1 MQVPPGS
8 DRSASATRLPTPASR
23 VASGIPAWP
32 LPTMNT
38 SKSIERPS
46 ALFNQFPIGDTE
58 IEPLFGCTNLPGGK
72 LSSRPSRACRGQF
85 QINRIQHKEGGQM
98 KIFGK
103 CALVLGL
110 ILGGAAYAQTGSG
123 SSTTGSGATGRD
135 TSSSSSGTY
144 SGSRDTHSTTDRS
157 KMKHHERK
165 SSKQRSDM
173 RGTGSSGTD
182 TGSSGSMGSSGTT
195 GRTSTPDSNK
205 DKDKSGGR

>member
-1 MQVPPGS
+1 MQAPPGS

-72 LSSRPSRACRGQF
+72 LSSRPLRACRGQF
-85 QINRIQHKEGGQM
+85 QINRIRHKEGGQM

-103 CALVLGL
+103 GALVLGL
-110 ILGGAAYAQTGSG
+110 MLGDAAYAQTGSG
-123 SSTTGSGATGRD
+123 SSTTGSGTPGRD
-135 TSSSSSGTY
+135 TSSSSNGTY
-144 SGSRDTHSTTDRS
+144 SGASDPRSTTDPS
-157 KMKHHERK
+157 NMKNKKRK
-165 SSKQRSDM
+165 
-173 RGTGSSGTD
+173 
-182 TGSSGSMGSSGTT
+182 
-195 GRTSTPDSNK
+195 
-205 DKDKSGGR
+205 